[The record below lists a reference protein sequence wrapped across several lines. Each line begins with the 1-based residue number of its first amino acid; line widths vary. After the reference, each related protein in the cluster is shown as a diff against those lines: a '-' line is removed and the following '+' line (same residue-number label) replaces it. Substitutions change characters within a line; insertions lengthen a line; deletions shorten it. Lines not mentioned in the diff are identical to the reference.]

1 MFNFFNKKENT
12 EPREEEEEIGQKLE
26 DGDDIAAAITYY
38 ISQDGVAFVDVKLSD
53 YEDDTVINLSTLLK
67 GIHSGEYFPD
77 TIAMIRDGFIEKGK
91 PELYIAVATV
101 IGSAITSQT
110 DDKPC
115 ISPSDVFTM

>member
-12 EPREEEEEIGQKLE
+12 EPQEEETEQQLE
-26 DGDDIAAAITYY
+26 DGEDIAGAITYY

-91 PELYIAVATV
+91 PELYIAVATL
-101 IGSAITSQT
+101 IGSAIISQT
-110 DDKPC
+110 DEQPC
-115 ISPSDVFTM
+115 INPSDVFNM